1 MPQLSIETFVSQYFW
16 FIVIL
21 LAFYYF
27 AITKVI
33 PKLSIILKTRNKTSL
48 ISQDNSVVSS
58 IDSSKASTVFLNSN
72 LKTDSLEI
80 KNTDFTVF
88 KQTSATW
95 VKNNL

>member
-33 PKLSIILKTRNKTSL
+33 PKLSIIIKTRNKTSQ
-48 ISQDNSVVSS
+48 ISQDNTVVTS
-58 IDSSKASTVFLNSN
+58 IDSSKANTVYLNSN
-72 LKTDSLEI
+72 CKKEGEMKKTDWTE
-80 KNTDFTVF
+80 F

-95 VKNNL
+95 VKKNLE